1 MLQRIEQLMIED
13 VRIWK
18 GHHVFDFHSGVTVL
32 YGDNGQGKSTLG
44 TMLMLTLTHSAN
56 SDKLKKQL
64 LPTSGGSPKSSV
76 TFTTKE
82 GRFTITKI
90 WGDRDQSKLVN
101 ADSGDVLANGG
112 DAEDQVRQMAFEM
125 PSFSGNYTTGIGPIG
140 NLLKSSAEHLASL
153 TFHSQGML
161 HEAPEMGENLRRI
174 GLTVDD
180 AELAK
185 ALLSVAQGAEK
196 ERANFIKTLNKT
208 GQPTKSASGS
218 FVDAKNNLIAAKIDH
233 EAALALEIEL
243 NDATA
248 ALFESHER
256 GEGEISEESREDTR
270 TEIKTL
276 RAQAEKYSEQREDAQ
291 KVFENCRE
299 KFTPAETLW
308 NERKKIQSESSEA
321 GERHDDLQEKSKI
334 AKKTLAGVD
343 EQLQEAE
350 DIFKGHKDELILSKA
365 WQLHL
370 RREQDLSVD
379 TQALNDFNSQ
389 LTTRDAKETAK
400 GQLII
405 EREKL
410 TLASKEDWEALR
422 EIDGNIIAAK
432 VSRKMTIIPHEGLSN
447 LQIFG
452 DGELVKGEGEAAEV
466 VEIRDGELVLIE
478 IQQSMVGDSPSELER
493 QKMDLLRG
501 LGAETSADLHQ
512 RQSKNIE
519 LETKIQG
526 IEAVLEAIPSKE
538 ELKGKANAL
547 QSRLEKEVKEPSGTC
562 PEGDLNDVII
572 RVEERKIL
580 ASATLEGLRAK
591 RIDAHGVHSAAFAL
605 WQEAQAKS
613 FTQAVKLNEH
623 RTIHGNDETLQTHY
637 DEAKNAIN
645 ESKTIHD
652 DFLANRELRENTP
665 LQRAK
670 RLENNLDEYD
680 NRRASLL
687 QLEERIKLLRKNS
700 LLRELPSID
709 ANISKME
716 GELERLRF
724 DHDAYQHLVQIA
736 EEQQVMA
743 QAQSRSEITMLMNR
757 FLSYVWNGD
766 AGVQLDEEGKPVAAG
781 QINIDDESHGTKEQL
796 QTVLRMVLLS
806 TASDELGTTMLL
818 DDALVFA
825 DPGRLSRMKDVIQ
838 QFVTKESMQFIIFS
852 CKEGD
857 YLDIADK
864 DFNINDRT

>member
-18 GHHVFDFHSGVTVL
+18 GHHVFDFHPGVTVL
-32 YGDNGQGKSTLG
+32 HGDNGQGKSTLG

-56 SDKLKKQL
+56 SEQLKKQL
-64 LPTSGGSPKSSV
+64 LPILGGSPKSSV

-101 ADSGDVLANGG
+101 ADSGDVLAQGG

-140 NLLKSSAEHLASL
+140 NLLKSSSEHLASL

-185 ALLSVAQGAEK
+185 ALLSVAQGAEN

-208 GQPTKSASGS
+208 GQPTKNASGS
-218 FVDAKNNLIAAKIDH
+218 FVDAKNNLLATKKEQD
-233 EAALALEIEL
+233 AALALEIEL

-248 ALFESHER
+248 ALYESHER

-276 RAQAEKYSEQREDAQ
+276 RAQAETYREQRENAQ
-291 KVFENCRE
+291 KVFENCRDR
-299 KFTPAETLW
+299 FTPADILLKERMKLQRDVHDTL
-308 NERKKIQSESSEA
+308 
-321 GERHDDLQEKSKI
+321 EKQDNLRDKCKI
-334 AKKTLAGVD
+334 AKQTLAGVD
-343 EQLQEAE
+343 EQLQETE
-350 DIFKGHKDELILSKA
+350 GTFKGHKDELILSKA

-370 RREQDLSVD
+370 RREQDLSED
-379 TQALNDFNSQ
+379 TQALKDLNSQ
-389 LTTRDAKETAK
+389 LTARAEKETAK
-400 GQLII
+400 GQLLID
-405 EREKL
+405 RKQL
-410 TLASKEDWEALR
+410 KLASEDDWKALR
-422 EIDGNIIAAK
+422 KIDGNIAAAK
-432 VSRKMTIIPHEGLSN
+432 SSRKMTITPHKDLPN

-452 DGELVKGEGEAAEV
+452 DGLLVKGEGEAAEV
-466 VEIRDGELVLIE
+466 VEIRDGELILIE
-478 IQQSMVGDSPSELER
+478 IQQSMVGDSPSELEQQR
-493 QKMDLLRG
+493 MNLLRSV
-501 LGAETSADLHQ
+501 GAETSADLHQ
-512 RQSKNIE
+512 RQLKDTE
-519 LETKIQG
+519 LDTKIQG
-526 IEAVLEAIPSKE
+526 IEAVLEAIPSEKE
-538 ELKGKANAL
+538 LNKKANAL
-547 QSRLEKEVKEPSGTC
+547 QSRLEKEVQEPSGTC
-562 PEGDLNDVII
+562 PEGDINDAII
-572 RVEERKIL
+572 RIEERKSL
-580 ASATLEGLRAK
+580 ANASLEGLRTQ
-591 RIDAHGVHSAAFAL
+591 RIEAHGVHSAAAAL
-605 WQEAQAKS
+605 LQEAQSKNFSAG
-613 FTQAVKLNEH
+613 VELDEH
-623 RTIHGNDETLQTHY
+623 RTIHENDETLQTNY

-645 ESKTIHD
+645 ETKSIHV

-680 NRRASLL
+680 SRRASLL
-687 QLEERIKLLRKNS
+687 QLEERIKLLRNNL

-709 ANISKME
+709 AKISKME
-716 GELERLRF
+716 GELEGLRF
-724 DHDAYQHLVQIA
+724 DHDAYQHLAQIA

-743 QAQSRSEITMLMNR
+743 QGQSRSEITVLMNR

-766 AGVQLDEEGKPVAAG
+766 AGVQLDEEGKPDAAG
-781 QINIDDESHGTKEQL
+781 QIGVDDESHGTKEQL

-838 QFVTKESMQFIIFS
+838 QFVTKQSMHFIIFS

-857 YLDIADK
+857 YIDIADK
-864 DFNINDRT
+864 GFNINDRT